1 MEKIY
6 QNNWHQIYPFDRKDM
21 KEAVKGSLKKRKP
34 VSLLGKM
41 LSDKSV
47 MKECA

>member
-6 QNNWHQIYPFDRKDM
+6 QNNWHQIYAFDSKDT
-21 KEAVKGSLKKRKP
+21 KEAVKDSLKKRKT